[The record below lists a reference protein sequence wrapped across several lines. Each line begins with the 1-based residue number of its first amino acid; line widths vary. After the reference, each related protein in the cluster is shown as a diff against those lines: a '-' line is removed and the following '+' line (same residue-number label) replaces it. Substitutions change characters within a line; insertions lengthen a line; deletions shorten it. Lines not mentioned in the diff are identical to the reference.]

1 LRGLSPSDEI
11 ISETTQTWKE
21 PNKYMKQIISFNMIS
36 VIAVLALTVGCAT
49 TTSTENTESML
60 VASGFKVVTP
70 KTAEQS
76 AKLQKLPPGHVAQ
89 IHKGGKTFYVF
100 PDAAHNQAYVGG
112 PHQYQAYQQYRLQH
126 QLAQQQLE
134 TAEMYQD
141 SMMGWGGWGGW
152 GVGWGPGWY

>member
-1 LRGLSPSDEI
+1 
-11 ISETTQTWKE
+11 
-21 PNKYMKQIISFNMIS
+21 MKQIISFNMIG
-36 VIAVLALTVGCAT
+36 VMALLALAVGCAT
-49 TTSTENTESML
+49 TTQSTENML
-60 VASGFKVVTP
+60 VAAGFKVVTP
-70 KTAEQS
+70 KTPEQS